1 MFRECFQGSNHRSSQ
16 FECACRPFAGD
27 LSEWSLV
34 RRHPS
39 EKVFGVQLAGNNAW
53 SMARAAELI
62 ERHCDV
68 DFVDINMGCPLDLVC
83 NRGMGA
89 GECQRHG
96 MPPQHA
102 ALLLLAHYSPLFIGF
117 LVQA

>member
-1 MFRECFQGSNHRSSQ
+1 M
-16 FECACRPFAGD
+16 
-27 LSEWSLV
+27 

-89 GECQRHG
+89 GERASG
-96 MPPQHA
+96 LDVG
-102 ALLLLAHYSPLFIGF
+102 ALHPCAM
-117 LVQA
+117 